1 MIPLGLKLYLIKFRI
16 IEKIDAWRK
25 APHSSYSTFRE
36 LSEEEKVKI
45 IYGGKHVNREIYESV
60 LKEFINEYGHQKK
73 ILNVFVD
80 DYGMGVAPNIILYLK
95 KGGKPLRLPKTF
107 MGFYFFRIYEK

>member
-16 IEKIDAWRK
+16 IEKIDAWRN
-25 APHSSYSTFRE
+25 APHCSYSTFKV

-60 LKEFINEYGHQKK
+60 LKEFLKEYGHQKK
-73 ILNVFVD
+73 ISKVLVD
-80 DYGMGVAPNIILYLK
+80 DYGMGMAPNIILYLK
-95 KGGKPLRLPKTF
+95 KGGKPLMLSKTF
-107 MGFYFFRIYEK
+107 LGFYFFRIYEK